1 MNLNNFDFQSIY
13 LNILFVKYFDNQN
26 KIIFSVGF
34 LQKDTAP
41 DKTISGAALCY
52 GRLLFYGH
60 FNSFLHAVGR
70 HGIYGAAS
78 FFLSFDGSVLR
89 YGRYASVRGVVAVR
103 SDMALGKQLL
113 FAVLL
118 YRADGK
124 FLHRALFQGKLCL

>member
-13 LNILFVKYFDNQN
+13 LNILFVKYFDSQN

-52 GRLLFYGH
+52 GQL
-60 FNSFLHAVGR
+60 SFLHAVGR

-78 FFLSFDGSVLR
+78 FFLSFDGSVFR